1 MRAFPGARIVMAA
14 THVGEPTRDG
24 RIVEVRG
31 EDGGP
36 PYVVEWSDGHT
47 GLLFPG
53 PGSVLHVSEKHED
66 GGRADAGTGEAGM
79 TQPATGD
86 GSPASAAQP
95 AAMPSITDSWVPSC
109 RELDSTIPAPATSA
123 GTSSR
128 RPRIS
133 TAPSG
138 TVRSRARTRCW

>member
-24 RIVEVRG
+24 RVVEVRG

-53 PGSVLHVSEKHED
+53 PGSVLHVSERHED
-66 GGRADAGTGEAGM
+66 TGRADAGDEGT
-79 TQPATGD
+79 
-86 GSPASAAQP
+86 AQP
-95 AAMPSITDSWVPSC
+95 AAGERAPTPSSPWS
-109 RELDSTIPAPATSA
+109 
-123 GTSSR
+123 
-128 RPRIS
+128 
-133 TAPSG
+133 
-138 TVRSRARTRCW
+138 RTRGCRPSRTRAIR